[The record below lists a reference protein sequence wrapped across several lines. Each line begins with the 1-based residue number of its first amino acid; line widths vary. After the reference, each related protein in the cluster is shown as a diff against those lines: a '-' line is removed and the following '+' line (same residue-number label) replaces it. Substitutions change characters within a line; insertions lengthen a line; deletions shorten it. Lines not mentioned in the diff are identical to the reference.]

1 MVKKIDLY
9 NQNIILEN
17 KTTIPIKDII
27 DISGDVFKTFDVWTG
42 KLIKNNEFIKWKI

>member
-27 DISGDVFKTFDVWTG
+27 DISGEIFKMFEV
-42 KLIKNNEFIKWKI
+42 

>member
-1 MVKKIDLY
+1 MKNGGAYITVTGVVKKIDLY

-27 DISGDVFKTFDVWTG
+27 DISGDMFKP
-42 KLIKNNEFIKWKI
+42 LEL